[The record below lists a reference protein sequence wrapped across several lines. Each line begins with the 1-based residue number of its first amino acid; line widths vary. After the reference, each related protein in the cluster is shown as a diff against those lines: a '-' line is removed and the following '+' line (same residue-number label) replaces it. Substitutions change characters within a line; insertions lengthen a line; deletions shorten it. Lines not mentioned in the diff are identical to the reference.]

1 VPIGRYDVKITV
13 GDADRKVGYSMTVN
27 KQFIFEDKI
36 LKANQFLTES
46 ITVEAG
52 DGMITI
58 TS

>member
-1 VPIGRYDVKITV
+1 MPIGRYDVKITV